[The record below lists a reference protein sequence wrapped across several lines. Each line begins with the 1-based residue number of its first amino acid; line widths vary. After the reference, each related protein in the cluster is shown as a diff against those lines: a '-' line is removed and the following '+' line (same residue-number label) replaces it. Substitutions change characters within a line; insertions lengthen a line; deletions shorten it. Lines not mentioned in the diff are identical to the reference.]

1 MAVSPTFLKPQV
13 HNDEIWDEGADVG
26 VPPHA
31 KFCKNRL
38 RGYTPFGKFI
48 PKIPILAILG
58 LYGPHYLSNNGEI
71 LSNGADLGLP
81 PPNQIL

>member
-31 KFCKNRL
+31 KFAK
-38 RGYTPFGKFI
+38 T
-48 PKIPILAILG
+48 A
-58 LYGPHYLSNNGEI
+58 
-71 LSNGADLGLP
+71 
-81 PPNQIL
+81 